1 MQIYKTFQYIGTIND
16 RKINLDHN
24 IKQENDLQRF
34 SINNEAIFTFSEDI
48 PIPPLLLT
56 EVLKTDDRCNLQRI
70 HYY

>member
-1 MQIYKTFQYIGTIND
+1 MMQIYKKFQYIGTIND

-48 PIPPLLLT
+48 PIPL
-56 EVLKTDDRCNLQRI
+56 CS
-70 HYY
+70 

>member
-34 SINNEAIFTFSEDI
+34 SINNEAIFTFSKDI
-48 PIPPLLLT
+48 PIPL
-56 EVLKTDDRCNLQRI
+56 CS
-70 HYY
+70 